1 MDRDQLLEKLS
12 ERAWF
17 KATDEAIRKEL
28 LDLPHDFDGFLWDL
42 ASRPNE
48 FEGVD
53 VLRVLKIP
61 HGNFII
67 TPVFEVRSQKT
78 NQIFTYEYASFKY
91 GKNAGYR
98 GILLLEHEGEIK
110 YFVLKYTKK
119 FSVGTWVY
127 DTIGDFIQF
136 SQGSIK
142 NFPAIVEK
150 EIKEELGLS
159 ELIVK
164 RFIDLGQ
171 INPDVTLTNKQAA
184 LFAAVLDANDSQKI
198 RELEKDAITTK
209 KVEFGIRVFP
219 INKLEEM
226 INTVDDPYFL
236 CSVLRLISMNI
247 FKLH

>member
-1 MDRDQLLEKLS
+1 MDRTQLIEKLS
-12 ERAWF
+12 EKVWF
-17 KATDEAIRKEL
+17 QNTDEEVKSDL
-28 LDLPHDFDGFLWDL
+28 LNLPQDFDGFLWDL
-42 ASRPNE
+42 ASRPDE

-53 VLRVLKIP
+53 ILRILRIP
-61 HGNFII
+61 RGNFII

-98 GILLLEHEGEIK
+98 GILLLEHGDGIK

-150 EIKEELGLS
+150 EIKNELGLN
-159 ELIVK
+159 ELIVR

-171 INPDVTLTNKQAA
+171 INPDITLTNKQAA

-198 RELEKDAITTK
+198 RELEKDSITTK
-209 KVEFGIRVFP
+209 KIEFGIKVFP
-219 INKLEEM
+219 INKLGEM

-247 FKLH
+247 LKLY